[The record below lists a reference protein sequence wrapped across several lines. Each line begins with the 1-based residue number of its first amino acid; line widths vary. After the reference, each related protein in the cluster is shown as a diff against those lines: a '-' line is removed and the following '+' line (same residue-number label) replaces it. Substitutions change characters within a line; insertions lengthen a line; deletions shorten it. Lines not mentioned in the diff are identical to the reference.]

1 MNFWQNIRQGVRTF
15 RKSPG
20 FVVTAVL
27 TMALG
32 IGVTTAIFSV
42 CDSLLWKPV
51 PLPHMESLLMVMQG
65 DPDDPTEWNDLTAA
79 DVEDI
84 RTRNRTLDGFAS
96 WQQGLANLSGKESPD
111 RVYQALVSA
120 NFFQVIGVSPAR
132 GRTFQPGEDQPG
144 RQREVI
150 LSDGL
155 WRSRFGAASGI
166 VGQTVRLDDQPYT
179 VVGVV
184 PASFDFPLAIQVWTP
199 LALTPAEQSS
209 RTAQTMQIIARLKPG
224 VTMRQ
229 ATVDVRGIAAQMQKI
244 YPDTNKNRRFVIG
257 PAIKFIVDQETRRYL
272 VMLLGSVLFVLLIA
286 CANLANLQFAR
297 ASGRLRE
304 VALRRA
310 LGAARFTVMAQLIT
324 ENVLLALV
332 GAAFGLVVA
341 QAGVVAI
348 RNAMPA
354 EIQRYILGW
363 KDIHLDARALL
374 FTLVAALL
382 SGIIAGVAPAWQCSQ
397 PNLAEALREGGR
409 SSSAGRSRQRL
420 RNLLVSAE
428 VALAVVLLVGAGLMV
443 RGFQALVRSGKALEP
458 STLLTLQLAITD
470 QKYKE
475 KYQVASFYR
484 QVLERIQAL
493 PGVRSAAAVTALPYS
508 YHSSGRN
515 FMIQGRQLEPGNHP
529 NGMYQVTSPEYFKTL
544 HVPLRAGRLIS
555 PSDGPN
561 APPVAVISERMATRW
576 WTKDSPIGHRIRI
589 GDANS
594 KNPWITIVGIV
605 GDMPHDPYERE
616 PRRTI
621 YVPYQQAPGLWMDI
635 GVRTAGDP
643 LQVAP
648 AVTAAIHA
656 IDPEQPVTDMQTME
670 KSIHN
675 QAIGLNYMA
684 ALMGVLGA
692 IALLL
697 SAVGVYGVMAYVVS
711 EQTQEIGIR
720 MALGARRQTVLQMIF
735 GRGLRTTGVGL
746 VIGLPL
752 TYLLARLLAS
762 LIYGV
767 SATDAATFVGI
778 PLILIASTAL
788 AIYLPARRAI
798 KIDPIVALRYE

>member
-1 MNFWQNIRQGVRTF
+1 MNFWQNVRQGVRTF

-51 PLPHMESLLMVMQG
+51 PLPHMDSLLMVMQG
-65 DPDDPTEWNDLTAA
+65 DPNDPTEWSELTAA

-84 RTRNRTLDGFAS
+84 RTENRTLDGFAS

-120 NFFQVIGVSPAR
+120 SFFEVIGVSPAR

-144 RQREVI
+144 REREVV

-155 WRSRFGAASGI
+155 WRSRFGAASGV

-179 VVGVV
+179 VVGVM

-199 LALTPAEQSS
+199 LALTSAQRSS

-224 VTMRQ
+224 VTMQQ
-229 ATVDVRGIAAQMQKI
+229 ATGDVGRIAAQLQKI
-244 YPDTNKNRRFVIG
+244 YPDTNKNCRFVVG
-257 PAIKFIVDQETRRYL
+257 PAIKFIIDQETRRYL
-272 VMLLGSVLFVLLIA
+272 IMLLGSVLFVLLIA
-286 CANLANLQFAR
+286 CTNLANLQFAR

-310 LGAARFTVMAQLIT
+310 LGAARLTVMAQLIT
-324 ENVLLALV
+324 ENVVLTVV
-332 GAAFGLVVA
+332 GGAFGLAVA

-382 SGIIAGVAPAWQCSQ
+382 SGIIAGVAPAWQCSH

-428 VALAVVLLVGAGLMV
+428 VALALVLLVGAGLMV
-443 RGFQALVRSGKALEP
+443 RGFQALVRSGSALEP

-470 QKYKE
+470 QKYKD
-475 KYQVASFYR
+475 KYQVSSFYR
-484 QVLERIQAL
+484 QVLERIHAL

-508 YHSSGRN
+508 DHSSGRN

-529 NGMYQVTSPEYFKTL
+529 NGMYQVSSAEYFKML
-544 HVPLRAGRLIS
+544 HVPLRAGRLIRA
-555 PSDGPN
+555 SDGPN
-561 APPVAVISERMATRW
+561 APPVAVISERMAARW
-576 WTKDSPIGHRIRI
+576 WTKESPIGQRIRI
-589 GDANS
+589 GDEDS
-594 KNPWITIVGIV
+594 KNPWMTIVGIV

-616 PRRTI
+616 PRPTI
-621 YVPYQQAPGLWMDI
+621 YVPYQQAPALWMDI

-643 LQVAP
+643 LQIAP
-648 AVTAAIHA
+648 AVTVAIHA
-656 IDPEQPVTDMQTME
+656 IDPEQPITDMQTME
-670 KSIHN
+670 RSIHDR
-675 QAIGLNYMA
+675 AIGLNYMA
-684 ALMGVLGA
+684 ALMGVLGG

-735 GRGLRTTGVGL
+735 GRGLLTTGVGL
-746 VIGLPL
+746 AIGLPL
-752 TYLLARLLAS
+752 AYFLARLLAS
-762 LIYGV
+762 LVYGV
-767 SATDAATFVGI
+767 SATDAATFIGI

-788 AIYLPARRAI
+788 AIYLPARRAMG
-798 KIDPIVALRYE
+798 IDPIVALRYE

>member
-1 MNFWQNIRQGVRTF
+1 MNFWRNIRQGARTF

-42 CDSLLWKPV
+42 CDTLLWKPV
-51 PLPHMESLLMVMQG
+51 PLPHMDSLLMVMQG
-65 DPDDPTEWNDLTAA
+65 DPQDPTEWDDLTAA
-79 DVEDI
+79 DVQDI

-132 GRTFQPGEDQPG
+132 GRTFRPGEDEPG
-144 RQREVI
+144 RQQEVI

-179 VVGVV
+179 VVGVM
-184 PASFDFPLAIQVWTP
+184 PASFDFPLAIQIWTP
-199 LALTPAEQSS
+199 LALTPTERSS

-224 VTMRQ
+224 VTMQQ
-229 ATVDVRGIAAQMQKI
+229 ATADVRGIAAQLQKI
-244 YPDTNKNRRFVIG
+244 YPDTNKNRRFVVG
-257 PAIKFIVDQETRRYL
+257 PAIKFIIDQETHRYL
-272 VMLLGSVLFVLLIA
+272 IMLLGSVLFVLLIA

-310 LGAARFTVMAQLIT
+310 LGAARFTVMGQLIT
-324 ENVLLALV
+324 ENVLLSLA
-332 GAAFGLVVA
+332 GAAFGLAVA

-348 RNAMPA
+348 RDAMPP

-374 FTLVAALL
+374 FTLIAAVL

-484 QVLERIQAL
+484 QLLERIQAL
-493 PGVRSAAAVTALPYS
+493 PGVRSAAAVSALPYS
-508 YHSSGRN
+508 NHSSGRN
-515 FMIQGRQLEPGNHP
+515 FMIEGRQLEPGNHP
-529 NGMYQVTSPEYFKTL
+529 TGMYQVTSPEYFKTL

-561 APPVAVISERMATRW
+561 ASPVAVISERMAARW
-576 WTKDSPIGHRIRI
+576 WTKGSPIGQRIRI
-589 GDANS
+589 GDADS

-605 GDMPHDPYERE
+605 GDMPHNPYERE

-621 YVPYQQAPGLWMDI
+621 YVPYQQAPALWMDI
-635 GVRTAGDP
+635 GVRAAGDP
-643 LQVAP
+643 LRIAP
-648 AVTAAIHA
+648 AVTAAVHA
-656 IDPEQPVTDMQTME
+656 IDPEQPVTDVQTME

-684 ALMGVLGA
+684 SLMGVLGG

-720 MALGARRQTVLQMIF
+720 MALGARKQTVLQMIF
-735 GRGLRTTGVGL
+735 GRGLLTAGVGL
-746 VIGLPL
+746 AIGLPAA
-752 TYLLARLLAS
+752 YLLARLLAS

-767 SATDAATFVGI
+767 SATDAATFAGI

-788 AIYLPARRAI
+788 AIYLPARRAM